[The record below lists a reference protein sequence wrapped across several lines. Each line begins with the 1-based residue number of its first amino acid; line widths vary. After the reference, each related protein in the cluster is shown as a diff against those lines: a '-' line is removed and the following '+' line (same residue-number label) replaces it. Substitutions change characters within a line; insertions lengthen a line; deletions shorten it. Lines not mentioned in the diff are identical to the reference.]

1 MLGESSSNPANE
13 EKGLSQVALQ
23 SLRTSGAW
31 ARFIGIA
38 GLIWMGLSLLRIL
51 FTLFD
56 AGPISGDDFLQAF
69 RMLGGL
75 FTILLISYLLII
87 VFQVI
92 YYFKTLQFGRDADA
106 IGNAQS
112 EQGTARMLDNLW
124 QSFRA
129 QTIFIGVTVF
139 VFLFVLIYFYWN
151 FYWMLNLMK

>member
-1 MLGESSSNPANE
+1 MLGESSANPASE

-31 ARFIGIA
+31 ARFIGIT
-38 GLIWMGLSLLRIL
+38 GLILMGIFLLRIL
-51 FTLFD
+51 LNIFNI
-56 AGPISGDDFLQAF
+56 GPINGDEFLQVF

-75 FTILLISYLLII
+75 FTVLIISYLLII

-92 YYFKTLQFGRDADA
+92 YYFKTLQFGRDADV

-112 EQGTARMLDNLW
+112 EQGIARMLDNLW

-129 QTIFIGVTVF
+129 QTIFIGGTVF
-139 VFLFVLIYFYWN
+139 IFLFILIYFYWN